1 MEFGR
6 AFTYPFE
13 DQDWLKKIALAA
25 LVSLIPIV
33 GQLFL
38 LGWGLEIARRV
49 IQHDPVVLPDL
60 DFGANLGKGFQAF
73 LVSLVYSIPIFILS
87 LPMNLIGPIGSAL
100 EFDADSINV
109 MMIAVSICCGGL
121 TLIYSIALAFALPA
135 AFGNLAA
142 KGQLSAG
149 FKFSEIFALIK
160 AAPVAYLLVVLGSL
174 VAGIIGSLGVIA
186 CAIGVIFTYAYA
198 MAIMGHLY
206 GQAYNQA
213 TAAGAAV

>member
-13 DQDWLKKIALAA
+13 DQNWLKKIALAA

-49 IQHDPVVLPDL
+49 IQRDPVVLPDL

-73 LVSLVYSIPIFILS
+73 LVSLVYSIPIWILS
-87 LPMNLIGPIGSAL
+87 LPIYLIGPIGNAL
-100 EFDADSINV
+100 QFDEQSIQV
-109 MMIAVSICCGGL
+109 MMIVVSVCFGGL
-121 TLIYSIALAFALPA
+121 ILLYSIALAFALPA

-142 KGQLSAG
+142 KGQLGAG
-149 FKFSEIFALIK
+149 FKFGEIFALVK
-160 AAPVAYLLVVLGSL
+160 AAPVAYLLVILGSI
-174 VAGIIGSLGVIA
+174 VASFIGSLGVIA

-213 TAAGAAV
+213 TAAGAAA